1 MGSLRMCH
9 LMAHKH
15 YDMHASAC
23 FLNWLCTIPMLQYYL
38 SLLKRSTHLAANV
51 LAFLAII
58 SPCVNEALI
67 AKNL

>member
-1 MGSLRMCH
+1 MGSLKMSN

-15 YDMHASAC
+15 FNMHASTC
-23 FLNWLCTIPMLQYYL
+23 FLNWLYTIPMMQ
-38 SLLKRSTHLAANV
+38 SHRFLLKRSSHLAPNV

-58 SPCVNEALI
+58 SACVNEALI